1 MGIKVQAKLSLGQ
14 GKNERKKGSVG
25 RHVGM
30 VREYILSTPLIN
42 PQLQNYTTIIVL
54 AQYKT

>member
-42 PQLQNYTTIIVL
+42 PAAGLYNNNNARTVQD
-54 AQYKT
+54 